1 MAEVELSLLHRVL
14 DALEEQENA
23 LLVWGDTG
31 GFFNLEELL
40 EIIAR
45 IAPEDDSEE
54 VLEGLLD
61 TGMLIQAPHIS
72 GRPVWR
78 TRMGK
83 RYIFCVT
90 YVSGCSISRWEE

>member
-1 MAEVELSLLHRVL
+1 
-14 DALEEQENA
+14 
-23 LLVWGDTG
+23 
-31 GFFNLEELL
+31 LL

-90 YVSGCSISRWEE
+90 YVSGCSISRWKRVKRWSLTIVSFAARAAIRSALLNRKH